1 MTSKSKRFNALFSS
15 ILLFGYLQLSCQ
27 FKNILSTTTWY
38 THIIMKIIKNKT
50 KNDKYEH
57 KYVLGYQ
64 LVFNDGYVY
73 LSISIVCDCHEKD
86 ITLIG
91 NNFFS

>member
-1 MTSKSKRFNALFSS
+1 
-15 ILLFGYLQLSCQ
+15 
-27 FKNILSTTTWY
+27 
-38 THIIMKIIKNKT
+38 
-50 KNDKYEH
+50 
-57 KYVLGYQ
+57 VLGYQ

-73 LSISIVCDCHEKD
+73 PSIVCDCHEKD

>member
-1 MTSKSKRFNALFSS
+1 
-15 ILLFGYLQLSCQ
+15 
-27 FKNILSTTTWY
+27 
-38 THIIMKIIKNKT
+38 MKIIKNKT

-91 NNFFS
+91 NFFC

>member
-1 MTSKSKRFNALFSS
+1 LNITQLQLELKEDLKAQIDALLFFRSLKTSK
-15 ILLFGYLQLSCQ
+15 
-27 FKNILSTTTWY
+27 
-38 THIIMKIIKNKT
+38 
-50 KNDKYEH
+50 

-73 LSISIVCDCHEKD
+73 LSIVCDCHEKD